1 MNELCVDTECIM
13 FLIDRVYLM
22 KILSLIKIH
31 HADVAIKVRDIE
43 TATHNCF
50 EYVHLKLFIPDFKE
64 IAKLFRQAHVV
75 NNLRAKFFMSMN
87 ILKSE
92 EIILDISRRRM
103 ILSLCENLKIVI
115 RVTSKLESRINRV
128 IFAERLIIISSKSVV
143 SVSIK
148 MKESL
153 FDRDYLFQSISRELN
168 LERIEEIMIH
178 MIDVN
183 VVAVQIINS
192 TNKSVIISRKI
203 RLDRLIEYEE
213 HDCYS
218 INAAEASLAAES
230 F

>member
-1 MNELCVDTECIM
+1 
-13 FLIDRVYLM
+13 
-22 KILSLIKIH
+22 
-31 HADVAIKVRDIE
+31 
-43 TATHNCF
+43 
-50 EYVHLKLFIPDFKE
+50 
-64 IAKLFRQAHVV
+64 
-75 NNLRAKFFMSMN
+75 
-87 ILKSE
+87 
-92 EIILDISRRRM
+92 
-103 ILSLCENLKIVI
+103 
-115 RVTSKLESRINRV
+115 
-128 IFAERLIIISSKSVV
+128 
-143 SVSIK
+143 